1 MCIKKEDKNL
11 LGAKIR
17 ELRHSRNYTQE
28 DLAQKLKISKS
39 TIGMYEQ
46 DRRSPDLEI
55 LLKLAHIFNVSTDYL
70 LDNVTFTSTKA
81 RKELSQDD
89 IKLLNYYHNFSQSC
103 FSKEQISDF
112 FPTAMIL
119 RAEEKELIEY
129 YNELS
134 LKDRRWIMGQM
145 IDLIKKS
152 DKDKKDLEI
161 PKAQ

>member
-1 MCIKKEDKNL
+1 M

-17 ELRHSRNYTQE
+17 NLRHSQNYTQE

-46 DRRSPDLEI
+46 DRRSPDLET
-55 LLKLAHIFNVSTDYL
+55 LLKLAHIFHVSTDYL
-70 LDNVTFTSTKA
+70 LDNSESLSIISD
-81 RKELSQDD
+81 KEALSQDD
-89 IKLLNYYHNFSQSC
+89 IKLLNYYHNFSRLG
-103 FSKEQISDF
+103 KEQLSEF
-112 FPTAMIL
+112 FPTATIL
-119 RAEEKELIEY
+119 QAEEKELLEY

-134 LKDRRWIMGQM
+134 LKDRRWIMGQI

-152 DKDKKDLEI
+152 NEHESDI